1 MKMTPK
7 GVILTAYIL
16 AGITPG
22 TAAFL
27 WFVTGWGFLKGVAI
41 AGLVIFICMA
51 ILYATSDKKHFDN
64 ELEKI
69 EKDWEKEDAEREDS

>member
-1 MKMTPK
+1 
-7 GVILTAYIL
+7 
-16 AGITPG
+16 
-22 TAAFL
+22 
-27 WFVTGWGFLKGVAI
+27 
-41 AGLVIFICMA
+41 MA